1 MSLLKIFHILTG
13 DKSASLDRVE
23 PLPDKV
29 IFHAHI
35 RKKKERCA
43 CCGSSKVQHKDSK
56 KRILRT
62 CNLGSRKAYIEII
75 TYKLFCWS
83 CGKRAWMKLPF
94 AMGKYPLTKS
104 FVNYIISLIGIS
116 TLLHVARLAGLQWKT
131 LKNLDKE
138 NLKRRPK
145 QFSFKKLEYLSIDE
159 IAIRKGHHYMT
170 IISDIATGQII
181 FAVEGRKEE
190 VLVTFLKKLKYR
202 AKKLKAIAMDMSAG
216 YAGAVKKYL
225 PHISIV
231 FDRFHVT
238 KVLTQAL
245 DEVRKEEWKR
255 CLEQGH
261 NVAKGKR
268 FLLLRNFNNLDAS
281 GKAGV
286 EKLLQINEK
295 LSIAHT
301 MKEQFRLF
309 WDQPTRIEGR
319 TFLINWIFGAL
330 ASEVKPLQKA
340 ARTLT
345 NHFIGLLNYFDHRID
360 NGRAEG
366 INNKI
371 KVMKRQAYGFRDV
384 EYFTLKLYNLHKTTH
399 ALVGC

>member
-1 MSLLKIFHILTG
+1 
-13 DKSASLDRVE
+13 
-23 PLPDKV
+23 
-29 IFHAHI
+29 
-35 RKKKERCA
+35 
-43 CCGSSKVQHKDSK
+43 
-56 KRILRT
+56 
-62 CNLGSRKAYIEII
+62 
-75 TYKLFCWS
+75 
-83 CGKRAWMKLPF
+83 MKLPF
-94 AMGKYPLTKS
+94 ALGKYPLTKS

-116 TLLHVARLAGLQWKT
+116 TLLHVARLCNLQWKT
-131 LKNLDKE
+131 VRNLDKE

-181 FAVEGRKEE
+181 YAVEGRSEE
-190 VLVTFLKKLKYR
+190 VLVPFLKKLRQR
-202 AKKLKAIAMDMSAG
+202 ARKLKAIAMDMSAG
-216 YAGAVKKYL
+216 YAAAVKKHL
-225 PHISIV
+225 SHVAIV

-238 KVLTQAL
+238 KVLTKAV

-268 FLLLRNFNNLDAS
+268 FLLLRNFDSLDAS
-281 GKAGV
+281 GKVGLEA
-286 EKLLQINEK
+286 LLHVNEK

-309 WDQPTRIEGR
+309 WDQPTREEGAV
-319 TFLINWIFGAL
+319 FLANWILGAL
-330 ASEVKPLQKA
+330 SSEVKPLQKA
-340 ARTLT
+340 AKTLLR
-345 NHFIGLLNYFDHRID
+345 HCEGLLNYFDYRID
-360 NGRAEG
+360 NGKAEG

-371 KVMKRQAYGFRDV
+371 KTMKRQAYGFRDL
-384 EYFTLKLYNLHKTTH
+384 EYFILKLYNLHKTTH

>member
-1 MSLLKIFHILTG
+1 MSLPKIFHILIG
-13 DKSASLDRVE
+13 DKSATLDDVKV
-23 PLPDKV
+23 LPDRV
-29 IFHAHI
+29 IFHARI
-35 RKKKERCA
+35 KKKKKKCA
-43 CCGSSKVQHKDSK
+43 HCGSSKVQQKDSK
-56 KRILRT
+56 RRTLRA
-62 CNLGSRKAYIEII
+62 CNLSNQKAYIEII
-75 TYKLFCWS
+75 TYKLLCLS

-116 TLLHVARLAGLQWKT
+116 TLLHVARLFSLQWKT
-131 LKNLDKE
+131 VKNLDKE

-181 FAVEGRKEE
+181 YAVEGRKEE
-190 VLVTFLKKLKYR
+190 VLVPFLKKLKHR
-202 AKKLKAIAMDMSAG
+202 ARKLKAIAMDMSAG

-225 PHISIV
+225 SHIAIV
-231 FDRFHVT
+231 FDRFHIT
-238 KVLTQAL
+238 KVLTGAV

-268 FLLLRNFNNLDAS
+268 FLLLRNFDNLDAS
-281 GKAGV
+281 GKAGL
-286 EKLLQINEK
+286 EELLKINEK
-295 LSIAHT
+295 LSIAHS

-309 WDQPTRIEGR
+309 WDQSNREEGLK
-319 TFLINWIFGAL
+319 FLSNWIVGAL
-330 ASEVKPLQKA
+330 SSEVKPLQKA
-340 ARTLT
+340 ARTFL
-345 NHFIGLLNYFDHRID
+345 HHWEGLLNYFDHRID
-360 NGRAEG
+360 NGKAEG

-371 KVMKRQAYGFRDV
+371 KTMKRQAYGFRDL

>member
-1 MSLLKIFHILTG
+1 MTLLRIFHTLVG
-13 DKSASLDRVE
+13 DKSATLDKAEV
-23 PLPDKV
+23 LLDKIV
-29 IFHAHI
+29 FHARI
-35 RKKKERCA
+35 RKKKIKCT

-56 KRILRT
+56 NRIFRA
-62 CNLGSRKAYIEII
+62 CNLGSQKTYIEII
-75 TYKLFCWS
+75 TYKLFCLS
-83 CGKRAWMKLPF
+83 CGKRAWIKLPF

-116 TLLHVARLAGLQWKT
+116 TLLHVARLFCLQWKT
-131 LKNLDKE
+131 VKNLDKE

-170 IISDIATGQII
+170 IISDITTGQII
-181 FAVEGRKEE
+181 FAVKGRKEE
-190 VLVTFLKKLKYR
+190 VLVSFLKKLKSR
-202 AKKLKAIAMDMSAG
+202 AKKLKGIAMDMSAG

-225 PHISIV
+225 PHVSIV

-238 KVLTQAL
+238 KVLIQAL
-245 DEVRKEEWKR
+245 DNVRKEEWKS

-261 NVAKGKR
+261 HVAKGKR
-268 FLLLRNFNNLDAS
+268 FLLLRNFDNLEAS

-309 WDQPTRIEGR
+309 WHQPNRKEGR
-319 TFLINWIFGAL
+319 IFLVNWIVGAL
-330 ASEVKPLQKA
+330 SSEVNSLEKA
-340 ARTLT
+340 ARTLLD
-345 NHFIGLLNYFDHRID
+345 HFTGLLNYFDHRID

-371 KVMKRQAYGFRDV
+371 KVMKRQAYGFRDI

>member
-1 MSLLKIFHILTG
+1 MSLLNIFHILIG
-13 DKSASLDRVE
+13 DKNATLDRVE
-23 PLPDKV
+23 ELPDKV
-29 IFHAHI
+29 IFYAYI

-43 CCGSSKVQHKDSK
+43 CCGSSKVHHKDSK
-56 KRILRT
+56 KRTFRA
-62 CNLGSRKAYIEII
+62 CNLGPRKAYVEIR
-75 TYKLFCWS
+75 TYKLLCLS
-83 CGKRAWMKLPF
+83 CRKQAWMKLPF

-116 TLLHVARLAGLQWKT
+116 TLLHVARLSCLQWKT
-131 LKNLDKE
+131 VKNLDKE

-159 IAIRKGHHYMT
+159 IAIKKGHHYMT
-170 IISDIATGQII
+170 IISDISSGQII

-190 VLVTFLKKLKYR
+190 VLSDFLKKLKTR
-202 AKKLKAIAMDMSAG
+202 ARKLRAISMDMSAG
-216 YAGAVKKYL
+216 YAKAVKKYL
-225 PHISIV
+225 PHVSVV

-238 KVLTQAL
+238 KILTHAL
-245 DEVRKEEWKR
+245 DEVRKEEWKK

-281 GKAGV
+281 GKAGL

-309 WDQPTRIEGR
+309 WDQPTRKEGR
-319 TFLINWIFGAL
+319 RFLVNWIMGALSSGIKPLEKAAETLINHYA
-330 ASEVKPLQKA
+330 
-340 ARTLT
+340 
-345 NHFIGLLNYFDHRID
+345 GLLNYFDHRIN
-360 NGRAEG
+360 NGKAEG

-371 KVMKRQAYGFRDV
+371 KVLKRQAYGYRDM

-399 ALVGC
+399 ALVG

>member
-1 MSLLKIFHILTG
+1 MSLPKIFHILIG
-13 DKSASLDRVE
+13 DKNTTLDNVE
-23 PLPDKV
+23 VLPDKV
-29 IFHAHI
+29 VFHACI
-35 RKKKERCA
+35 KKKKERCA
-43 CCGSSKVQHKDSK
+43 CCGSSKILHKDSK
-56 KRILRT
+56 KRTLRA
-62 CNLGSRKAYIEII
+62 CNLGNLKAYIEIT
-75 TYKLFCWS
+75 TYKLLCLS
-83 CGKRAWMKLPF
+83 CSKRAWMKLPF

-116 TLLHVARLAGLQWKT
+116 TLLHVARLSGLQWKT
-131 LKNLDKE
+131 VKNLDKE

-170 IISDIATGQII
+170 IISDITTGQII

-190 VLVTFLKKLKYR
+190 VLEPFLKKLKRR

-216 YAGAVKKYL
+216 YSGAVKKHL
-225 PHISIV
+225 SHIDIV

-245 DEVRKEEWKR
+245 DEVRKEEWKK
-255 CLEQGH
+255 CQEEGH

-268 FLLLRNFNNLDAS
+268 FLLLRNFDNLDTS
-281 GKAGV
+281 GKAGL

-309 WDQPTRIEGR
+309 WDQPTRETGR
-319 TFLINWIFGAL
+319 RFLVNWIVGAT
-330 ASEVKPLQKA
+330 SSRIKPLQKA
-340 ARTLT
+340 AETLLS
-345 NHFIGLLNYFDHRID
+345 HFTGLLNYFDHRID
-360 NGRAEG
+360 NGKAEG

>member
-1 MSLLKIFHILTG
+1 MSLPKIFHILIG
-13 DKSASLDRVE
+13 DKSATLDDVKV
-23 PLPDKV
+23 LPDKV
-29 IFHAHI
+29 IFHARI
-35 RKKKERCA
+35 KKKKKKCG
-43 CCGSSKVQHKDSK
+43 CCGSSKVQQKDSK
-56 KRILRT
+56 KRTLRA
-62 CNLGSRKAYIEII
+62 CNLSNQKAYIEII
-75 TYKLFCWS
+75 TYKLLCLS

-116 TLLHVARLAGLQWKT
+116 TLLHVARLFSLQWKT
-131 LKNLDKE
+131 VKNLDKE

-181 FAVEGRKEE
+181 YAVEGRKEE
-190 VLVTFLKKLKYR
+190 VLVPFLKKLKHR
-202 AKKLKAIAMDMSAG
+202 ARKLKAIAMDMSAG

-225 PHISIV
+225 SHIAIV

-238 KVLTQAL
+238 KVLTGAV

-268 FLLLRNFNNLDAS
+268 FLLLRNFDNLDAS
-281 GKAGV
+281 GKAGL
-286 EKLLQINEK
+286 EELLRINEK
-295 LSIAHT
+295 LAIAHS

-309 WDQPTRIEGR
+309 WDQPTREEGCK
-319 TFLINWIFGAL
+319 FLSNWIVGAIS
-330 ASEVKPLQKA
+330 SEVKPLQKA
-340 ARTLT
+340 ARTLL
-345 NHFIGLLNYFDHRID
+345 NHWEGLLNYFDHKID
-360 NGRAEG
+360 NGKAEG

-371 KVMKRQAYGFRDV
+371 KTMKRQAYGFRDI
-384 EYFTLKLYNLHKTTH
+384 EYFILKLYNLHKTTH
-399 ALVGC
+399 VLVGC